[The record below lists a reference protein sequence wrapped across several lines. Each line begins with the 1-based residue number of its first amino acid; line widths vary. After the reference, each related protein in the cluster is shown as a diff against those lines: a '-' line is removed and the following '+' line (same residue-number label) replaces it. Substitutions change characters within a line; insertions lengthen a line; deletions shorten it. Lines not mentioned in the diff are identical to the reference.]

1 MPHCVHDPRVSASG
15 EDDES
20 FVFHGRYH
28 GLLSLEIIYLK
39 FFIAQDQQRWACLFV
54 FSGPVYGAGKV
65 PPQGLLPLAS

>member
-1 MPHCVHDPRVSASG
+1 VSASG

-20 FVFHGRYH
+20 FVFHGKYH

-65 PPQGLLPLAS
+65 PPRDYFCWPLDFFDCYLT